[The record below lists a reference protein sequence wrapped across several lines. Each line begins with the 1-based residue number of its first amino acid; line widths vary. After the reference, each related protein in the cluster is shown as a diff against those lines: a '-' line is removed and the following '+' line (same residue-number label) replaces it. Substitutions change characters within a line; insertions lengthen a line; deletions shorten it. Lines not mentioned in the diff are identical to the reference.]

1 MKTQPCTSGLLKLS
15 WQGGSADI
23 APCLRSAYLK
33 YLVVNFLPSNT
44 GVLPTALRIIQL
56 PLSMRG
62 ISLKVLCRLL
72 TSTSESSSPATNRE
86 RQRSNGVQLCTGG
99 QQLSV

>member
-1 MKTQPCTSGLLKLS
+1 MNTQPYT
-15 WQGGSADI
+15 
-23 APCLRSAYLK
+23 
-33 YLVVNFLPSNT
+33 VNFLPSST